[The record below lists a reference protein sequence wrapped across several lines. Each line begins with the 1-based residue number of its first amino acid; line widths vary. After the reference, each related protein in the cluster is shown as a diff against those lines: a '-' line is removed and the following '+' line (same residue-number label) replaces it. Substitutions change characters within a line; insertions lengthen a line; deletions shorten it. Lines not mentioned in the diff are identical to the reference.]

1 MSAMGFARVAMKS
14 TVLDYLIGYAHPL
27 IIEQHFN
34 ACRSG
39 TVMGRTAIG
48 FVAAIELTTVI
59 L

>member
-1 MSAMGFARVAMKS
+1 MGFARVAMKS